1 MNYRHAF
8 HAGNFADLHKH
19 TILLAILSALQ
30 AESDAL
36 AVIDTHAGAG
46 AYDLSGEM
54 ARRSGEAQAG
64 IFRLKAAS
72 DAPAVFGPLLAAV
85 LKINSGQEGDLYPGS
100 PLLIARALR
109 KTDRYA
115 GCELRPDDMSLLAKT
130 LAPYANAQA
139 LEADGYATA
148 AGQAGRGGR
157 AFVLI
162 DPPFERPDDYAR
174 IVETTRAVLK
184 RAPDAVLA
192 IWLPLKDLETFDA
205 FLRAMETVTPN
216 SVGGGLLV
224 AELRLRPLTD
234 PMKMNGSAMVM
245 VGAPT
250 GVEAAAAEAGDW
262 IAARLGEPGGRSRV
276 WRA

>member
-19 TILLAILSALQ
+19 AILLAMLSALQ
-30 AESDAL
+30 ARSKAL

-64 IFRLKAAS
+64 VFRLKAAG
-72 DAPAVFGPLLAAV
+72 DAPPVFGPLLAAV
-85 LKINSGQEGDLYPGS
+85 LKINSGQEGHLYPGS

-109 KTDRYA
+109 QSDRYA
-115 GCELRPDDMSLLAKT
+115 GCELRPDDGLLLAKT

-139 LEADGYATA
+139 LEADGFATA
-148 AGQAGRGGR
+148 AEQAGRGGR

-162 DPPFERPDDYAR
+162 DPPFERPDDYSR
-174 IVETTRAVLK
+174 IAVTTRAVLR
-184 RAPDAVLA
+184 RAPDAALA
-192 IWLPLKDLETFDA
+192 IWLPIKDLETFDA
-205 FLRAMETVTPN
+205 FIRAMETVTKD
-216 SVGGGLLV
+216 LLV

-245 VGAPT
+245 IGAPAS
-250 GVEAAAAEAGDW
+250 VEAAAAEAGDW

-276 WRA
+276 WRT

>member
-19 TILLAILSALQ
+19 AILLAMLAALQ
-30 AESDAL
+30 DESEAL

-64 IFRLKAAS
+64 IFRLRAAA
-72 DAPAVFGPLLAAV
+72 DAPLVFGALLKAV
-85 LKINSGQEGDLYPGS
+85 LKLNSGQAGDLYPGS

-109 KTDRYA
+109 KSDRYA
-115 GCELRPDDMSLLAKT
+115 GCELRADDMALLSKT
-130 LAPYANAQA
+130 LAPYANARA
-139 LEADGYATA
+139 FEADGYAMA
-148 AGQAGRGGR
+148 AAQAGVGGR
-157 AFVLI
+157 TFVLI

-174 IVETTRAVLK
+174 IAETTRAVLA
-184 RAPDAVLA
+184 RAPDAALA
-192 IWLPLKDLETFDA
+192 IWLPIKDLETFDA
-205 FLRAMETVTPN
+205 FLRAMETVTN
-216 SVGGGLLV
+216 DLLV

-245 VGAPT
+245 VGAPAS
-250 GVEAAAAEAGDW
+250 VEAAAVEAGDW
-262 IAARLGEPGGRSRV
+262 IAARLGEAGGRSRV
-276 WRA
+276 WRT

>member
-19 TILLAILSALQ
+19 TILLAMLSALQ
-30 AESDAL
+30 GRSEAL

-46 AYDLSGEM
+46 AYDLAGEM

-85 LKINSGQEGDLYPGS
+85 LKINSGQAGDLYPGS

-109 KTDRYA
+109 KADRYA
-115 GCELRPDDMSLLAKT
+115 GCELRLDDMTLLSKT

-139 LEADGYATA
+139 LQADGFATA
-148 AGQAGRGGR
+148 VAQAGRGGR
-157 AFVLI
+157 AFVVI

-174 IVETTRAVLK
+174 IAETTRAVLK
-184 RAPDAVLA
+184 RAPDAALA

-205 FLRAMETVTPN
+205 FLRAMETVIPK
-216 SVGGGLLV
+216 SVGGDLLV
-224 AELRLRPLTD
+224 AELRLRPLID

-245 VGAPT
+245 VGAPAS
-250 GVEAAAAEAGDW
+250 VEAAAVEAGDW
-262 IAARLGEPGGRSRV
+262 IAARLGEAGGRSRV
-276 WRA
+276 WRI

>member
-19 TILLAILSALQ
+19 AILLALLSDLQ
-30 AESDAL
+30 KQSQAV

-46 AYDLSGEM
+46 GYDLAGEM

-72 DAPAVFGPLLAAV
+72 DAPEVFTPLLRAV
-85 LKINSGQEGDLYPGS
+85 AHMNGGQEGDLYPGS
-100 PLLIARALR
+100 PLLSARALR

-115 GCELRPDDMSLLAKT
+115 GCELRPDDVTLLRKS

-139 LEADGYATA
+139 LEADGFVTA
-148 AGQAGRGGR
+148 AQQAGKDGR
-157 AFVLI
+157 AFVVI
-162 DPPFERPDDYAR
+162 DPPFERPDDYDR
-174 IVETTRAVLK
+174 IVATTREVLA

-192 IWLPLKDLETFDA
+192 IWLPIKDLETFDA
-205 FLRAMETVTPN
+205 FLRGMETVT
-216 SVGGGLLV
+216 GDLLV

-234 PMKMNGSAMVM
+234 PMKMNGCAMVM
-245 VGAPT
+245 VGAPAS
-250 GVEAAAAEAGDW
+250 VDAAAAQAGDW

-276 WRA
+276 WRT

>member
-30 AESDAL
+30 SQSDAL

-64 IFRLKAAS
+64 IFRLRAAS
-72 DAPAVFGPLLAAV
+72 DAPAVFGPLLGAV

-109 KTDRYA
+109 ETDRYA

-148 AGQAGRGGR
+148 AAQAGRGGR
-157 AFVLI
+157 SFVLI

-174 IVETTRAVLK
+174 IAETTRAVLK

-205 FLRAMETVTPN
+205 FLRAMETVT
-216 SVGGGLLV
+216 SDLLV

-245 VGAPT
+245 VGAPA
-250 GVEAAAAEAGDW
+250 GLDASAAEAGDW

-276 WRA
+276 WRT